1 MVRIIILLLL
11 LTLIAAWVWFLIRG
25 SKKRIEKE
33 VPVGDLNKDADPIEA
48 AAALMIGVARMDS
61 LVSGPGKLSGAQS
74 RQIREELQNKME
86 LTPGKASILL
96 ERVRAMF
103 RHYNRAQSVLPA
115 VAPALKNA
123 LTDNEIKE
131 LVGMLTRVAECDG
144 PINRDQMEFIADVR
158 DNLDKLG
165 TGWHLAQVNIA
176 SFRAPKFNTAN
187 DDFHNAI
194 DRVNAVAEGT
204 PGFVWRLVDD
214 SAERPGVDMF
224 RDPDMLVNLSVW
236 ADLESLSAFVYRDK
250 SHREIMRRRD
260 EWFDE
265 LEIHMALWWVKAGD
279 YPSLQEAAD
288 KLDLLAGQGP
298 SSDAFTFKTPFPPPD
313 K

>member
-1 MVRIIILLLL
+1 ME
-11 LTLIAAWVWFLIRG
+11 
-25 SKKRIEKE
+25 S
-33 VPVGDLNKDADPIEA
+33 
-48 AAALMIGVARMDS
+48 AAALMIAVARMDS
-61 LVSGPGKLSGAQS
+61 LASHPGKLSGLQS
-74 RQIREELQNKME
+74 RQIREELQNKMQ
-86 LTPGKASILL
+86 LTPGKASALL
-96 ERVRAMF
+96 ERVRTLS

-115 VAPALKNA
+115 IAPGLKNT
-123 LTDNEIKE
+123 LTNNEITE

-158 DNLDKLG
+158 DKLDKKPE
-165 TGWHLAQVNIA
+165 GWQLAQINIA

-187 DDFHNAI
+187 NDFHNAI

-204 PGFVWRLVDD
+204 PGFIWRWVDD

-224 RDPDMLVNLSVW
+224 RDPDMLVNLSIW

-250 SHREIMRRRD
+250 SHREIMRRRE

-265 LEIHMALWWVKAGD
+265 LEIHMALWWIKAGE

-298 SSDAFTFKTPFPPPD
+298 TSDAFTFKIPFPPPD